1 MNRRTLC
8 DQSPCEKFTC
18 LGEDKLS
25 ADVLRHAMFLLCG
38 DIIAMTQ
45 AHGYMCV
52 NPGGTGTTSGVTGTA
67 APPSNGTCL
76 FPSLAQEKYRKSNVG
91 FLFFLGQFFVG

>member
-1 MNRRTLC
+1 MSFGQTL
-8 DQSPCEKFTC
+8 CEKFTC
-18 LGEDKLS
+18 LGEDKSS
-25 ADVLRHAMFLLCG
+25 AHTSRRAMFLLYG

-45 AHGYMCV
+45 AHGCMCV
-52 NPGGTGTTSGVTGTA
+52 SPGGMGTTSGVTGTA